1 MRARNRRWVLLFFVR
16 EQGKCHDA
24 CRGHSQGSGVDEI
37 ESAEIVEVAAGKPKA
52 SQVMLHDLFM
62 CSFRMLAFCG
72 WKQ

>member
-16 EQGKCHDA
+16 EPAICHDA
-24 CRGHSQGSGVDEI
+24 CRGRPQGSGVDEI
-37 ESAEIVEVAAGKPKA
+37 EGAEIVEVAAGKPKA
-52 SQVMLHDLFM
+52 SQVMLPELFM

>member
-1 MRARNRRWVLLFFVR
+1 MRARNRRWLLLFFVR
-16 EQGKCHDA
+16 EPAICRDA

-37 ESAEIVEVAAGKPKA
+37 EGAEIVEVAARKPKA
-52 SQVMLHDLFM
+52 SQVMLPELFM